1 MNRVFSQKLTASWS
15 GVCSESIRHQ
25 VCGRHLLRN
34 AIGLSHGAPRA
45 NPKSGT
51 ILSVIR
57 RLQPQA
63 LPDGRGTSQSPCS
76 LQSSQH
82 ARRPQTELQATPRQS
97 SDDSHHQA
105 TQDTAST
112 SDTSVLTTLAL
123 VATTMAFGVANR
135 VLYKMAL
142 VPLGDYVFFLAQFQT
157 FGYVVVYFSALFL
170 RYRSGIITK
179 EMLQAPDRKLFLW
192 IGGLE
197 AFSQLLGFIGAS
209 KLPGVVLPL
218 LQQSLLIWQVTLAYL
233 VLNKRLDSVQ
243 IAGALLVVA
252 GVVTA
257 AWPSQGAS
265 VFTEISPLYATVFVA
280 SMLFPAL
287 STIFKEQIFTKAKET
302 LKGKQLDIF
311 VVNSFGSLAQA
322 VVVFLLLPG
331 LAALRGISPGQ
342 LPQYLQEGF
351 QCLTGTTP
359 ACAST
364 DCGQAPV
371 VALAYVACN
380 LGLNISAL
388 ALLRTAGNVVQSLSF
403 SSVVPLTIWAFTFD
417 WPLLDPAPALGS
429 KFVLGTGVLLSGLL
443 TYNSKQWLPA
453 LRKRLSKEKAA

>member
-1 MNRVFSQKLTASWS
+1 MEQS
-15 GVCSESIRHQ
+15 G
-25 VCGRHLLRN
+25 
-34 AIGLSHGAPRA
+34 P
-45 NPKSGT
+45 
-51 ILSVIR
+51 ILKVPHR
-57 RLQPQA
+57 
-63 LPDGRGTSQSPCS
+63 SP
-76 LQSSQH
+76 
-82 ARRPQTELQATPRQS
+82 S
-97 SDDSHHQA
+97 SDDSSPRGSTSVQA
-105 TQDTAST
+105 TTPHSSDDSRHQDGQSEAST
-112 SDTSVLTTLAL
+112 SGAPDGGVSTTIAL
-123 VATTMAFGVANR
+123 IATTMALGVANR

-157 FGYVVVYFSALFL
+157 FGYVAVYFTALL
-170 RYRSGIITK
+170 VRYRSGIITK

-197 AFSQLLGFIGAS
+197 ALSQLLGFIGAS

-257 AWPSQGAS
+257 AWPNQGAS
-265 VFTEISPLYATVFVA
+265 VFTEISPVYATVFVA

-331 LAALRGISPGQ
+331 LAALRGISFTE
-342 LPQYLQEGF
+342 LPQYLTEGF

-359 ACAST
+359 ACATT
-364 DCGQAPV
+364 DCGKAPV
-371 VALAYVACN
+371 VALAYVVCN

-388 ALLRTAGNVVQSLSF
+388 ALLRKAGNVVQSLSF
-403 SSVVPLTIWAFTFD
+403 SSIVPLTIWAFTFD
-417 WPLLDPAPALGS
+417 WPLLDPAPSLGS
-429 KFVLGTGVLLSGLL
+429 NFLLGTGILLGGLL

-453 LRKRLSKEKAA
+453 LQKRLNKEKAA